1 MRDFSRDSL
10 HSPGAAMSEA
20 IKSIVETYVG
30 LSNRVA
36 LEEMLQH
43 RHRLRNQLRLKTR
56 QGYDFAHALRAF
68 DEDVRAIEDG
78 LARLR
83 S

>member
-1 MRDFSRDSL
+1 
-10 HSPGAAMSEA
+10 MSEA
-20 IKSIVETYVG
+20 IKSIVDTYVS
-30 LSNRVA
+30 LNNLAA

-56 QGYDFAHALRAF
+56 QGYDFGRAIGAF
-68 DEDVRAIEDG
+68 DEDVRAIEEG
-78 LARLR
+78 IARLQ